1 MSRQAVFL
9 DKDGTLIQDVPYNV
23 DPSLVR
29 LLPGV
34 TEGLRQLHQA
44 GYLLIVVTNQSGVAR
59 GCFGEHSLGA
69 VAQRLREL
77 LAPAGVPL
85 ADFYY
90 CPHHP
95 EGKVAEY
102 AVECAC
108 RKPQPGLITRAVQ
121 EHGIDPARSW
131 LIGDIL
137 NDVEAGNLA
146 GCRTILLDNGG
157 ETEWFLSHRR
167 MPDHVANDLRQ
178 AAAIVSAVDAG
189 RMPDAASTFRLL
201 QQRVLTAGTP
211 IGTGSWSSPRLKEK
225 AHEQRVT
232 QAG

>member
-1 MSRQAVFL
+1 M

-23 DPSLVR
+23 DPSRIR

-34 TEGLRQLHQA
+34 VEGLRRLHRA
-44 GYLLIVVTNQSGVAR
+44 GYLLIVVSNQAGVAR
-59 GCFGEHSLGA
+59 GRFPEHALGA
-69 VAQRLREL
+69 VVQRLRHL

-95 EGKVAEY
+95 EGMVLRY

-108 RKPQPGLITRAVQ
+108 RKPEPGLITRAAQ
-121 EHGIDPARSW
+121 EHDIDLSRSW

-137 NDVEAGNLA
+137 NDVEAGNRA

-157 ETEWFLSHRR
+157 ETEWVLTQWRLPH
-167 MPDHVANDLRQ
+167 HVAADLRE
-178 AAAIVSAVDAG
+178 ASAIISAVDSG
-189 RMPDAASTFRLL
+189 RGPGAPSTHRLL
-201 QQRVLTAGTP
+201 HRSRGASAP
-211 IGTGSWSSPRLKEK
+211 IEAGSWSLRLKEK
-225 AHEQRVT
+225 AHER
-232 QAG
+232 

>member
-1 MSRQAVFL
+1 MGSRAIFL

-23 DPSLVR
+23 DPGSIR
-29 LLPGV
+29 LLPGAA
-34 TEGLRQLHQA
+34 EGLRRLHQA

-59 GCFGEHSLGA
+59 GRFPEHALGA
-69 VAQRLREL
+69 VEQRLRQL
-77 LAPAGVPL
+77 LARHRIPL

-95 EGKVAEY
+95 EGVVLDY

-108 RKPQPGLITRAVQ
+108 RKPQPGLIARAVQ
-121 EHGIDPARSW
+121 EHGIDPSRSW

-157 ETEWFLSHRR
+157 ETEWIVSQRR
-167 MPDHVANDLRQ
+167 LPDYVAGDLQ
-178 AAAIVSAVDAG
+178 EAAAIIAAADAG
-189 RMPDAASTFRLL
+189 HAPGTCFVDRFYHQLAWKAIAPANAGSVELVREGEST
-201 QQRVLTAGTP
+201 
-211 IGTGSWSSPRLKEK
+211 
-225 AHEQRVT
+225 
-232 QAG
+232 